1 MNGILLESKGF
12 SSDGKISIDGNTI
25 STDQQDGTYQLKSN
39 GTGKTII
46 GDLQFQSNDLF
57 NNSNNNFIINHTNN
71 NGLAYLKIEN
81 VNGIVPPVGTTGQR
95 PGSPEVGTTRYN
107 TTPSVNYVE
116 TWNGSAWINAAGN
129 VASIDTD
136 QVEALAYVY
145 NLILD

>member
-1 MNGILLESKGF
+1 M
-12 SSDGKISIDGNTI
+12 
-25 STDQQDGTYQLKSN
+25 
-39 GTGKTII
+39 
-46 GDLQFQSNDLF
+46 
-57 NNSNNNFIINHTNN
+57 
-71 NGLAYLKIEN
+71 
-81 VNGIVPPVGTTGQR
+81 VPPTGTSAQR

>member
-1 MNGILLESKGF
+1 MAAEIRVDTIKNRSGINTVAFAESTHNVVILGSVGIGTTSVPNTVTTANNAKVAVGIISCQNLYSAGTSHF
-12 SSDGKISIDGNTI
+12 KIP
-25 STDQQDGTYQLKSN
+25 
-39 GTGKTII
+39 
-46 GDLQFQSNDLF
+46 
-57 NNSNNNFIINHTNN
+57 
-71 NGLAYLKIEN
+71 A
-81 VNGIVPPVGTTGQR
+81 GTTGQR